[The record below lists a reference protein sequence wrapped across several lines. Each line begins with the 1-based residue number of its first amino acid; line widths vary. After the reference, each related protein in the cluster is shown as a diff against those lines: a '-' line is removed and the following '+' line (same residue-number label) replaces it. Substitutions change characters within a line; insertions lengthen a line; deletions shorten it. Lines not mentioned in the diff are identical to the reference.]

1 MKKWSYIIFP
11 AIMLG
16 VFVAFYMASKHKWDA
31 AEAQRTAEVQ
41 KAKEADDAKK
51 ASAEEA
57 ARIAARKRVE
67 EQKKEDAAFEQKRQD
82 KWNAETAAIVK
93 VTDTAK
99 AEADASSKESADL
112 ELQIDNLRKK
122 KEALNREDFD
132 LLKNL
137 ELARSRQ
144 RDAELD
150 IQRMVTMITDKAAQS
165 QMAAVR
171 PVAVEPAK

>member
-16 VFVAFYMASKHKWDA
+16 VFVAFYMASKKKWDE
-31 AEAQRTAEVQ
+31 AEAQKTADVQ
-41 KAKEADDAKK
+41 RAKEADDAKK
-51 ASAEEA
+51 AAAEEA
-57 ARIAARKRVE
+57 ARIAAHKRQE
-67 EQKKEDAAFEQKRQD
+67 DQKKEDAAFEQKRED

-99 AEADASSKESADL
+99 AEADASNKEAADL
-112 ELQIDNLRKK
+112 EIQIDTLRKR

-144 RDAELD
+144 RDAELGVVID
-150 IQRMVTMITDKAAQS
+150 HPLGLLNLELGFANSDF
-165 QMAAVR
+165 
-171 PVAVEPAK
+171 VAENLG